1 MNLWKLTAIASLVIS
16 GSAFAQYTGPA
27 VTDGGNSEL
36 TTTAGLAND
45 AVAAHGSEVPSFGPN
60 AGNNSEHVAI
70 YQGGS
75 SGSGHGGHGG
85 HGGWD
90 DKGGSGYGSGNNL
103 ANVEQDGAKGS
114 STLIY
119 QEGGNNSLSTLQTA
133 KDSLLYIRQSGG
145 KNNTIGTGLL
155 DSKGGSSGNTFTQS
169 GSDNQMV
176 INQDQSDNHIYSPGQ
191 SGTHNKAVIYQKGKN
206 DLTANLSGNYNEA
219 YISQNGQGN
228 GATVNQSGS
237 FNDLTLKQKGNY
249 NTADLTQTGGGFYDG
264 KNDRK
269 GGSGHSSGGNVLDVT
284 QLGFKNDATVNQNG
298 SSNTI
303 TLEQNSSNGIAT
315 IDQSG
320 GTSRNTGTA
329 TTNVNNGLVDV
340 DQTSGTKDSDVVINQ
355 SGGSSWDKS
364 FDDDKHGGGYGT
376 LVAAAKVLQ
385 TSANGS
391 SVNINQTVAG
401 ISTTAY
407 VKQTGSGNTAIVNQ
421 H

>member
-1 MNLWKLTAIASLVIS
+1 MNLWKFTAIASLVIS

-36 TTTAGLAND
+36 SATAGLAND

-85 HGGWD
+85 WD
-90 DKGGSGYGSGNNL
+90 DKGGSGYSSGNNL

-119 QEGGNNSLSTLQTA
+119 QEGGSNSLSTLQTA

-145 KNNTIGTGLL
+145 KNNTIGTGAFAA
-155 DSKGGSSGNTFTQS
+155 KGGSGSSGNTFTQS
-169 GSDNQMV
+169 GSDNRMV

-191 SGTHNKAVIYQKGKN
+191 SGSHNTAVIYQKGKN
-206 DLTANLSGNYNEA
+206 DLTANLSGNNNEA
-219 YISQNGQGN
+219 YISQNGQSN
-228 GATVNQSGS
+228 GATVTQSGS
-237 FNDLTLKQKGNY
+237 FNDLNLKQKGNF
-249 NTADLTQTGGGFYDG
+249 NTANLTQTGGGFYDG
-264 KNDRK
+264 KNDRSG
-269 GGSGHSSGGNVLDVT
+269 GGSSHSYGGNTLDVT
-284 QLGFKNDATVNQNG
+284 QLGYKNDATVNQNG

-303 TLEQNSSNGIAT
+303 TLAQNSTNGIAT

-320 GTSRNTGTA
+320 GTSRNTVTA
-329 TTNVNNGLVDV
+329 TSNVNNGLVDV

-385 TSANGS
+385 TSASGS
-391 SVNINQTVAG
+391 SVNINQSVAG

-407 VKQTGSGNTAIVNQ
+407 VQQTGSGNTAIVNQ

>member
-1 MNLWKLTAIASLVIS
+1 M
-16 GSAFAQYTGPA
+16 AQYTGPS
-27 VTDGGNSEL
+27 VSDGGNSEL
-36 TTTAGLAND
+36 SATAALAND
-45 AVAAHGSEVPSFGPN
+45 AVAAHGDEVPRFGPS

-75 SGSGHGGHGG
+75 SGSGHGAHGG
-85 HGGWD
+85 HSSWD
-90 DKGGSGYGSGNNL
+90 DKGGFGAGNNT
-103 ANVEQDGAKGS
+103 ANVEQDGARGS

-155 DSKGGSSGNTFTQS
+155 DNKGGASGNTFTQS

-228 GATVNQSGS
+228 KADVNQSGG
-237 FNDLTLKQKGNY
+237 FNDLNLKQKGHY
-249 NTADLTQTGGGFYDG
+249 NTADLTQTGGGFYNG
-264 KNDRK
+264 HNDRGS
-269 GGSGHSSGGNVLDVT
+269 GGSNNSGGNVMDVT
-284 QLGFKNDATVNQNG
+284 QLGFNNDATVNQNG

-303 TLEQNSSNGIAT
+303 TLAQNSSNGIAT

-320 GTSRNTGTA
+320 GTSRNTVTA
-329 TTNVNNGLVDV
+329 NTNVNNGLVDV
-340 DQTSGTKDSDVVINQ
+340 DQTSGTKNSDVVINQ

-364 FDDDKHGGGYGT
+364 FDDDKHGGGYVT

-385 TSANGS
+385 TGASGS
-391 SVNINQTVAG
+391 NVDINQTVSR

-407 VKQTGSGNTAIVNQ
+407 VQQSGSGNTANVNQ